1 MVKSPILNKGHKM
14 EELLRSYF
22 LKSGYY
28 VVRGV
33 PFIYEGF
40 DITDIDIWLYGRPSS
55 VSREI
60 TIVDAKNK
68 KTPQAIER
76 IFWIQGLKLAIKA
89 TNAVVATTDKR
100 QAVKDFGR
108 DLGILVLD
116 GSFLA
121 KLDKFDTSSAQRLGE
136 EDFLSQI
143 DTYTFSKL
151 DGDWRGRIRTC
162 KSLLAKGLSFD
173 NCNEWLTHGKFFVEQ
188 VVVNP
193 NQREIALRCL
203 YLISSFLAIAIDYS
217 LRELSFLDQ
226 QERVTLIKDGFTY
239 GSKGSSGLK
248 KILNVAMG
256 LVEQHAKDG
265 VTVSQQVRSSV
276 NVHLDSLNT
285 LILGEFFARND
296 VAKTLFNVAKEL
308 EDLAMK
314 REFLLHT
321 SSSVELRSLIAC
333 LLDYWAIDRVLFSEQ
348 LKDLQID
355 SMSAELF

>member
-1 MVKSPILNKGHKM
+1 MGKSSILNKGHKM

-40 DITDIDIWLYGRPSS
+40 DITDIDVWLYGRPSS

-60 TIVDAKNK
+60 TIVDVKNK

-89 TNAVVATTDKR
+89 TNAVVATKDNR
-100 QAVKDFGR
+100 QEVKDFGK

-121 KLDKFDTSSAQRLGE
+121 KLDKFDASNVQRLGE
-136 EDFLSQI
+136 EDFLNQI

-173 NCNEWLTHGKFFVEQ
+173 NCNEWLTHGNFFVQQ
-188 VVVNP
+188 VIVNP

-203 YLISSFLAIAIDYS
+203 YLICSFLAIAVDYS

-239 GSKGSSGLK
+239 GSKGSIGLK
-248 KILNVAMG
+248 K
-256 LVEQHAKDG
+256 
-265 VTVSQQVRSSV
+265 
-276 NVHLDSLNT
+276 
-285 LILGEFFARND
+285 
-296 VAKTLFNVAKEL
+296 
-308 EDLAMK
+308 
-314 REFLLHT
+314 FLM
-321 SSSVELRSLIAC
+321 
-333 LLDYWAIDRVLFSEQ
+333 
-348 LKDLQID
+348 LQWG
-355 SMSAELF
+355 